1 MAIRFEAAT
10 PPTSPVRK
18 VENATPQAPAEQT
31 LGQQTLGM
39 VLKKAS
45 ESARAFG
52 DSLTARLDE
61 ARKASA
67 REQVAEVRERIKMLK
82 RLILL
87 FGSSKALVRELKQLA
102 GQLAAAADV
111 LKDSGENSTASSG
124 LSMGTLYTESGRFAE
139 QGFAPEEAAE
149 EAARVEDEARAGQ
162 AESERA
168 AATASETNFRGEQ
181 SERARAERPVFVI
194 SSDPQQAQRSADAEE
209 LEKALRELKALYA
222 SAKASRR
229 KRDREEQK
237 DLKEAGEYLAQV
249 GESIGEL
256 REPASLR
263 VSVKV

>member
-67 REQVAEVRERIKMLK
+67 REQVAQVRERIQMLK

-87 FGSSKALVRELKQLA
+87 FGASKALVRELKQLA

-111 LKDSGENSTASSG
+111 LNEGGGSRSSSSG
-124 LSMGTLYTESGRFAE
+124 LELGSLYTEGGTPTPTASPATTPQADQAE
-139 QGFAPEEAAE
+139 GEVLAAE
-149 EAARVEDEARAGQ
+149 AESDLTTPAQ
-162 AESERA
+162 AEGRA
-168 AATASETNFRGEQ
+168 DDDMAQRPAA
-181 SERARAERPVFVI
+181 PVLVFNT
-194 SSDPQQAQRSADAEE
+194 DPQQAQRNADAEQ
-209 LEKALRELKALYA
+209 LEKAVRELKALYA
-222 SAKASRR
+222 MAKASRR
-229 KRDREEQK
+229 NRDRDDQRR
-237 DLKEAGEYLAQV
+237 LKE
-249 GESIGEL
+249 IGEHLEQAEKALGQL
-256 REPASLR
+256 REPLVLGISVR
-263 VSVKV
+263 V